1 MSIGSALQAGVSGL
15 RSLSTK
21 LAAISNNIQNSSTA
35 GYKRLDTQFSSL
47 VTSSGGGGSFS
58 AGGISTT
65 VRTQVSLQGTAIGT
79 GVRTDLSI
87 GGSGFFAVS
96 TARENGEFALT
107 RAGSFRP
114 DETGALRNAGGLY
127 LQGFALN
134 PDGTPVNPNPSLT
147 TFDSLETVNIG
158 AITGTATPTSEVRF
172 VSNIPQNSPGPFE
185 TGVQYID
192 QFGAAQDLTFNWVNT
207 GPNTWDL
214 EIYDGPVGGV
224 LVGTQTGID
233 FDAAGG
239 TPGLPNYAGAAAVP
253 GAGGITALGAGGV
266 FDITLASGQ
275 VISVDIGDENAVGGI
290 TQFAGDY
297 DPETFSDGAPLGELQ
312 AIEINR
318 EGVLIAV
325 FNTGERRPVYQIP
338 LAEVTNPDGL
348 TAVTGNAF
356 ELSAQSGDL
365 RLGGALAG
373 GRGAVNANSLEA
385 SNVDISEELTSLI
398 ETQRAYSSNATVVRT
413 ADEML
418 EEVTRLK
425 R

>member
-214 EIYDGPVGGV
+214 EIYDGPVAGPALGEI
-224 LVGTQTGID
+224 QGIN
-233 FDAAGG
+233 FDGAAPGA
-239 TPGLPNYAGAAAVP
+239 TPGLPNYAGAANI
-253 GAGGITALGAGGV
+253 GAATAITPEGT
-266 FDITLASGQ
+266 FDVTLATGQ
-275 VISVDIGDENAVGGI
+275 VISVDIGDENSVGGI